1 MEKKSP
7 KGKEEIGIEEAFRS
21 LGTFFSWLDGRISP
35 SSEFR
40 EHMTKSRIEFLKG
53 IRVLIDKKIDDLEKR
68 HSKKADKKATRVK
81 VE

>member
-7 KGKEEIGIEEAFRS
+7 KDKEEISIEEAFRS
-21 LGTFFSWLDGRISP
+21 LGKFFSWLDERISP

-40 EHMTKSRIEFLKG
+40 EHMAKSRIEFLKG
-53 IRVLIDKKIDDLEKR
+53 IRVLIDKRVDDLEKR
-68 HSKKADKKATRVK
+68 HSKKAGKKATRVK

>member
-1 MEKKSP
+1 MEKKNP
-7 KGKEEIGIEEAFRS
+7 KNKEEISIEEAFRS
-21 LGTFFSWLDGRISP
+21 LGTFFSWLDERISP

-68 HSKKADKKATRVK
+68 HPKKAGKKATRVK

>member
-7 KGKEEIGIEEAFRS
+7 KDKEKIDIEEAFRS
-21 LGTFFSWLDGRISP
+21 LGTFFSWLDERISP

-40 EHMTKSRIEFLKG
+40 EHMTKSRVEFLKG
-53 IRVLIDKKIDDLEKR
+53 IRVLIDKRIDDLEKR
-68 HSKKADKKATRVK
+68 HPKKATRVK

>member
-7 KGKEEIGIEEAFRS
+7 KDKEEISIEEAFRS
-21 LGTFFSWLDGRISP
+21 LGTFFSWLDERISP

-40 EHMTKSRIEFLKG
+40 EHMAKSRIEFLKG
-53 IRVLIDKKIDDLEKR
+53 IRVLIDKRVDDLEKR
-68 HSKKADKKATRVK
+68 HSKKAGKKATRVK

>member
-7 KGKEEIGIEEAFRS
+7 KDKGEIGIEEAFRS
-21 LGTFFSWLDGRISP
+21 LGTFFAWLDERISP

-53 IRVLIDKKIDDLEKR
+53 IRVLIDKRIDDLEKR
-68 HSKKADKKATRVK
+68 HPKKAGKKATRVK

>member
-21 LGTFFSWLDGRISP
+21 LGKFFSWLDGRISP

-40 EHMTKSRIEFLKG
+40 EHMAKSRAEC
-53 IRVLIDKKIDDLEKR
+53 LIL
-68 HSKKADKKATRVK
+68 SLLW
-81 VE
+81 